1 MKNTHKSTILN
12 ANIHPP
18 TKFDVCFLLLGVCLL
33 VFSVFALKSNAEP
46 TVVEIGTKEQ
56 LIKFQQDIQ
65 NKVIPSDTDAKLT
78 ADIDLSSAVWTPI
91 HVSAVASMD
100 MLYTGT
106 FDGNGHT
113 ISGLKNIASI
123 NIGEHN
129 IWGFILFLG
138 EDGVLKNLTIS
149 GNISEKE
156 TNQIGTF
163 AYTNYGTIENCIS
176 NCNINAA
183 AVYIGG
189 IAANNSG
196 IYARIKNCINNGNI
210 SANIS
215 TDITLDITHGGI
227 AGYNSEGIISM
238 CVNRGN
244 INGDQYVGGIV
255 GWAEKG
261 RIDSSTNTGDLSA
274 KDGMDDQSSAGGII
288 GDGNML
294 DILNCMN
301 SGSVKG
307 NSAGGIAGYSW
318 DTNELQHFTGCTNT
332 GMVHAFASGG
342 VDGHWAGGIVGYAD
356 NVIMNSCTN
365 TGLVTS
371 EPDGDENSGAGSIVG
386 TFWQN
391 LTMSNCG
398 FTGEKAYQELKD
410 LNGKVTVDEE
420 SVLSFDAKILDAKA
434 VTTLSVMPS
443 VNLAPGTKGAFTLMV
458 NGRPATSEDIR
469 INKITA
475 VKSGDA
481 ANPAIANIG
490 DFENGTAPAGAIAY
504 GATAQGYSLS
514 FNPTD
519 YKKLKEGQAE
529 VAMEQAIS
537 FDARL
542 FVNVQDE
549 IKEPAA
555 QNSSGSGGCN
565 AGFAALAL
573 LAVIPAVMRRKK

>member
-1 MKNTHKSTILN
+1 
-12 ANIHPP
+12 
-18 TKFDVCFLLLGVCLL
+18 
-33 VFSVFALKSNAEP
+33 
-46 TVVEIGTKEQ
+46 
-56 LIKFQQDIQ
+56 
-65 NKVIPSDTDAKLT
+65 
-78 ADIDLSSAVWTPI
+78 
-91 HVSAVASMD
+91 
-100 MLYTGT
+100 
-106 FDGNGHT
+106 
-113 ISGLKNIASI
+113 
-123 NIGEHN
+123 
-129 IWGFILFLG
+129 
-138 EDGVLKNLTIS
+138 
-149 GNISEKE
+149 
-156 TNQIGTF
+156 
-163 AYTNYGTIENCIS
+163 
-176 NCNINAA
+176 
-183 AVYIGG
+183 
-189 IAANNSG
+189 
-196 IYARIKNCINNGNI
+196 
-210 SANIS
+210 
-215 TDITLDITHGGI
+215 
-227 AGYNSEGIISM
+227 M

-274 KDGMDDQSSAGGII
+274 KDGMDDPSSAGGIM

-318 DTNELQHFTGCTNT
+318 DTDVAQYFTGCTNT
-332 GMVHAFASGG
+332 GMVQAFASDE
-342 VDGHWAGGIVGYAD
+342 VEHWAGGIVGYAD

-365 TGLVTS
+365 TGPVTS
-371 EPDGDENSGAGSIVG
+371 EPDENGNSRAGGIVG
-386 TFWQN
+386 TLQRN
-391 LTMSNCG
+391 SKMSNCG

-410 LNGKVTVDEE
+410 LNGKVTVDEK

-504 GATAQGYSLS
+504 GVTARGYSFS
-514 FNPTD
+514 FTPTD
-519 YKKLKEGQAE
+519 YKKLKAE
-529 VAMEQAIS
+529 QTETTMEQAIS
-537 FDARL
+537 FDTRL

-549 IKEPAA
+549 IKEPAS
-555 QNSSGSGGCN
+555 QNRSGSGGCN